1 MMSEDRLM
9 VAEAVMAG
17 QIPEYH
23 LTQSE
28 IDELFEIACDA
39 ATEKLLLEAEA
50 RGCSVFWG
58 FADGD
63 TVQ

>member
-9 VAEAVMAG
+9 VAEAVIAG

-23 LTQSE
+23 LTQAE

-39 ATEKLLLEAEA
+39 ATDKLLAEAEA

-58 FADGD
+58 LADGD
-63 TVQ
+63 TLQ

>member
-1 MMSEDRLM
+1 MTEDRLM
-9 VAEAVMAG
+9 IAEAVMAG
-17 QIPEYH
+17 QIGEEH
-23 LTQSE
+23 LLQHE

-39 ATEKLLLEAEA
+39 ATEKLLIDAEA

-63 TVQ
+63 TIQ

>member
-23 LTQSE
+23 LTQDE

-39 ATEKLLLEAEA
+39 ATDKLMYEAEQ
-50 RGCSVFWG
+50 RGCSVFDG
-58 FADGD
+58 IEGD
-63 TVQ
+63 TLQ

>member
-23 LTQSE
+23 LSQAE

-63 TVQ
+63 TLQ

>member
-1 MMSEDRLM
+1 MTEDRLM

-23 LTQSE
+23 LTQDE

-39 ATEKLLLEAEA
+39 STAKLMYEAEQ
-50 RGCSVFWG
+50 RGCSVFDG
-58 FADGD
+58 IEGD
-63 TVQ
+63 TLQ

>member
-1 MMSEDRLM
+1 MTEERLM
-9 VAEAVMAG
+9 IAEAVMAG

-23 LTQSE
+23 LTQDE
-28 IDELFEIACDA
+28 IDELFEIACDT

-58 FADGD
+58 LADGD

>member
-23 LTQSE
+23 LTQAE

-39 ATEKLLLEAEA
+39 TTEKLLVEAES

-63 TVQ
+63 TIQ

>member
-1 MMSEDRLM
+1 MTEERLM

-17 QIPEYH
+17 QIEEYH
-23 LTQSE
+23 LTQAE
-28 IDELFEIACDA
+28 IDELFEIACDT

-58 FADGD
+58 FEDGD

>member
-1 MMSEDRLM
+1 MMNEERLM

-23 LTQSE
+23 LTQAE
-28 IDELFEIACDA
+28 IDEIFEHACDA
-39 ATEKLLLEAEA
+39 ATEKLLIEAEA